1 MNNQISS
8 LENTLNIMSG
18 IIWGPITLI
27 LLLVVGIYLTFGL
40 KGFPF
45 FNLGYGFKSLF
56 KKSKKEDDGEIS
68 SFDSLM
74 TALSATVGTGNIA
87 GVATAIFLG
96 GPGAIFWMWITAL
109 FGMATKYAEAFLAI
123 KYRERNI
130 LGNYVGGPMYYIKNG
145 LAKKYHFLSYFFS
158 FFGMIAA
165 FGIGNS
171 VQSNSVAQVLSI
183 EFGMSKIIVGLIIA
197 VLVASVIFGGIKS
210 IGKTASKLVPTMALI
225 YILGGLFIIFTN
237 ISLIPEIFLLIINS
251 AFTSTAATGGFA
263 GASIWMAIRFGV
275 SRGIFSNEAGL
286 GSSPIAHAAAKTNNP
301 VKQGSVSML
310 EPLIDT
316 LLVCTITAFVILI
329 GDTWLT
335 GINGAA
341 LTTMAF
347 NQGLPVIG
355 KYIVALG
362 LVLFAF
368 STIIGWSYYGEKCAE
383 FLFGSSVSN
392 LYRILWI
399 IVIPIGAT
407 TELNLIWLIAD
418 IMNGLMALPNLIA
431 LILLSPII
439 FTTTKEY
446 LRNNDDR

>member
-1 MNNQISS
+1 
-8 LENTLNIMSG
+8 
-18 IIWGPITLI
+18 
-27 LLLVVGIYLTFGL
+27 
-40 KGFPF
+40 
-45 FNLGYGFKSLF
+45 
-56 KKSKKEDDGEIS
+56 
-68 SFDSLM
+68 
-74 TALSATVGTGNIA
+74 
-87 GVATAIFLG
+87 
-96 GPGAIFWMWITAL
+96 
-109 FGMATKYAEAFLAI
+109 
-123 KYRERNI
+123 
-130 LGNYVGGPMYYIKNG
+130 
-145 LAKKYHFLSYFFS
+145 
-158 FFGMIAA
+158 
-165 FGIGNS
+165 
-171 VQSNSVAQVLSI
+171 VLSI

-237 ISLIPEIFLLIINS
+237 ISLIPEIFLLIVNS

-275 SRGIFSNEAGL
+275 SRGVFSNEAGL

-316 LLVCTITAFVILI
+316 LFVCTITAFVILI

-335 GINGAA
+335 GVNGAA